1 MNTTKEGEKSGK
13 QHDSVG
19 SVPAYLL
26 LTGTKG
32 DMQMHKTKLEDMN
45 LLDNFLFESVL
56 SYPEI
61 GERFGRKLLE
71 IIFGRPFGTL
81 KVFPQKVYPGSDSDL
96 HGTRLDVYFEEEDF
110 DSVMANNI
118 LQTVYNVEPE
128 RNDRKDAVRA
138 LPKRV
143 RFYHAKIDAKSLR
156 AGSSYD
162 QLKNVII
169 VMITPFDP
177 FGRNRMIYTIR
188 NRCVEDPDMPYDDGA
203 VTIFLYTR
211 GIQGIVSKELRQL
224 LTYMEHTTKGNAC
237 NDDLQ
242 EMHRIVEQVKQ
253 SEEVELS
260 YMSMYEEYRMV
271 REDAK
276 MEMVQENILDLLE
289 ELGDI
294 PDSLEKTIHEQERIP
309 VLKKW
314 HKLAAKAGSF
324 QEFESQISQIS

>member
-1 MNTTKEGEKSGK
+1 MNTTKEGERSGK
-13 QHDSVG
+13 QHDTVG
-19 SVPAYLL
+19 SVPAYPL

-110 DSVMANNI
+110 DSVMANSM

-128 RNDRKDAVRA
+128 RNGKKDAVRA

-143 RFYHAKIDAKSLR
+143 RFYHAKIDAK
-156 AGSSYD
+156 
-162 QLKNVII
+162 
-169 VMITPFDP
+169 
-177 FGRNRMIYTIR
+177 
-188 NRCVEDPDMPYDDGA
+188 
-203 VTIFLYTR
+203 
-211 GIQGIVSKELRQL
+211 
-224 LTYMEHTTKGNAC
+224 HTTKGNAC

-289 ELGDI
+289 DLGDI
-294 PDSLEKTIHEQERIP
+294 PDSLEKTIREQERIP

>member
-1 MNTTKEGEKSGK
+1 
-13 QHDSVG
+13 
-19 SVPAYLL
+19 
-26 LTGTKG
+26 
-32 DMQMHKTKLEDMN
+32 MHKTKLEDMN
-45 LLDNFLFESVL
+45 LLENFLFESVL

-61 GERFGRKLLE
+61 GEKFGKKLLE
-71 IIFGRPFGTL
+71 IIFGRQFDQL
-81 KVFPQKVYPGSDSDL
+81 KVFPQKIYPGSDSDL
-96 HGTRLDVYFEEEDF
+96 HGTRLDVYFEEGDF
-110 DSVMANNI
+110 DSVMKNGI
-118 LQTVYNVEPE
+118 LKTVYNLETE
-128 RNDRKDAVRA
+128 RNNKKDAVRA

-203 VTIFLYTR
+203 VTIFLFTR
-211 GIQGIVSKELRQL
+211 GTYGIVSEELRQL
-224 LTYMEHTTKGNAC
+224 LTYMEHTTRENAC

-242 EMHRIVEQVKQ
+242 EMHRMVEQVKQ

-271 REDAK
+271 REDAE
-276 MEMVQENILDLLE
+276 METRQENILELLE
-289 ELGDI
+289 ELGEI
-294 PDSLEKTIHEQERIP
+294 PASLEKEIREQESIP
-309 VLKKW
+309 VLKQW
-314 HKLAAKAGSF
+314 HKIAAKVNSI
-324 QEFESQISQIS
+324 QEFELQIS